1 MELIDNRFITYNGYI
16 AFHHTT
22 DMPCLKIRHIPFEVH
37 NCYELYYLKHG
48 KSQYMIES
56 KQYNVN
62 EGEILLVNKN
72 EFHSVTVDL
81 EKGYDRYVFQFT
93 TYPFLADQK
102 IIELFNRLLQ
112 TSNRIVSAEL
122 VKKYNLIHYFE
133 ELERIGLENDCK
145 SMNFEPIKRDAT
157 PKDILF
163 SGKITAI
170 LYMLLASI
178 IENLTTKDLVPSAQ
192 KETAQTLIDKILQH
206 IYSTIERPF
215 SLDDMAKH
223 LFVSKFYLCREFT
236 KYMNLSPKKYVLI
249 KKILLARNLINEG
262 MPAMEVALKLGF
274 SNYSTFFYNY
284 VNIIGT
290 SPSENIEDRTIESY
304 MQKKEIETVYT
315 KTSSQKRNPYKMQFV
330 PIDNL

>member
-1 MELIDNRFITYNGYI
+1 MEQIDNRFITYNGYI
-16 AFHHTT
+16 AFHHTS
-22 DMPCLKIRHIPFEVH
+22 DAPCFKTRHIPFEAH
-37 NCYELYYLKHG
+37 NCYELYYLKRG
-48 KSQYMIES
+48 KSQYMIEAR
-56 KQYNVN
+56 QYNVN

-72 EFHSVTVDL
+72 ELHSVTIDL

-93 TYPFLADQK
+93 MYPFLADQK
-102 IIELFNRLLQ
+102 IIELFDRLLQ
-112 TSNRIVSAEL
+112 TSHRIVSADL

-133 ELERIGLENDCK
+133 KLERIGLENDCK
-145 SMNFEPIKRDAT
+145 SMNFEPIKGTAT

-163 SGKITAI
+163 SSKITAV
-170 LYMLLASI
+170 LYMFLTSI
-178 IENLTTKDLVPSAQ
+178 IENLTPKDLTHSTQ
-192 KETAQTLIDKILQH
+192 KETAQTLIDKSLQY

-249 KKILLARNLINEG
+249 KKIFLARSLIHEG
-262 MPAMEVALKLGF
+262 IPAMEVALKLGF

-290 SPSENIEDRTIESY
+290 SPSENIDDRTIESY

-330 PIDNL
+330 PIDRL